1 MEQFEQ
7 LLANKWVVLGIF
19 AFIFITSM
27 TVNFYLERQRKL
39 KRGQDEQE
47 RLNFAKSVDEPLFY
61 VIPKPFENLAIDVTK
76 LDYERIK
83 GLDEEL
89 KFGPGYEYQEHQL
102 ELVMLDIEECLRQL
116 GVSFDKGY
124 FYYKQVSV

>member
-7 LLANKWVVLGIF
+7 LLANKWVVLSIF
-19 AFIFITSM
+19 AIIFITSM

-47 RLNFAKSVDEPLFY
+47 KMDFAKSVEEARFY
-61 VIPKPFENLAIDVTK
+61 VILKPFENLATDVTK

-83 GLDEEL
+83 DLDEEL

-102 ELVMLDIEECLRQL
+102 ELVLLDIEECLRQM

>member
-19 AFIFITSM
+19 AFVFITSM

-47 RLNFAKSVDEPLFY
+47 RLDFAKSVDEPLFY
-61 VIPKPFENLAIDVTK
+61 VILKPFENLAIDVTK

>member
-19 AFIFITSM
+19 AFVFITSM

-47 RLNFAKSVDEPLFY
+47 KMDFAKSVEEARFY
-61 VIPKPFENLAIDVTK
+61 VILKPFENLATDVTK

-102 ELVMLDIEECLRQL
+102 ELVLLDIEECLRQM

>member
-19 AFIFITSM
+19 AFVFITSM

-47 RLNFAKSVDEPLFY
+47 RLDFAKSVDEPLFY
-61 VIPKPFENLAIDVTK
+61 VILKPFENLAIDVTK

-83 GLDEEL
+83 DLDEEL

-102 ELVMLDIEECLRQL
+102 ELVLLDIEECLRQL

>member
-19 AFIFITSM
+19 AFVFITSM

-47 RLNFAKSVDEPLFY
+47 KKDFAKSVDEARFY
-61 VIPKPFENLAIDVTK
+61 VILKPFENLAIDVTK

-83 GLDEEL
+83 DLDEEL

-102 ELVMLDIEECLRQL
+102 ELVLLDIEECLRQL

>member
-19 AFIFITSM
+19 AFVFITSM

-47 RLNFAKSVDEPLFY
+47 KKDFAKSVDEARFY
-61 VIPKPFENLAIDVTK
+61 VILKPFENLATDVTK

-83 GLDEEL
+83 DLDEEL

-102 ELVMLDIEECLRQL
+102 ELVLLDIEECLRQM

-124 FYYKQVSV
+124 FYYKQASV

>member
-19 AFIFITSM
+19 AFVFITSM

-47 RLNFAKSVDEPLFY
+47 KKDFAKSVDEARFY
-61 VIPKPFENLAIDVTK
+61 VILKPFENLATDVTK

-83 GLDEEL
+83 DLDEEL

-102 ELVMLDIEECLRQL
+102 ELVLLDIEECLRQM

>member
-1 MEQFEQ
+1 MVQIEQ

-19 AFIFITSM
+19 AFVFITSM

-47 RLNFAKSVDEPLFY
+47 KKDFAKSVDEARFY
-61 VIPKPFENLAIDVTK
+61 VILKPFENLATDVTK

-83 GLDEEL
+83 DLDEEL

-102 ELVMLDIEECLRQL
+102 ELV
-116 GVSFDKGY
+116 
-124 FYYKQVSV
+124 

>member
-1 MEQFEQ
+1 MVQIEQF
-7 LLANKWVVLGIF
+7 LANKWVVLGIF
-19 AFIFITSM
+19 AFVFITSM

-47 RLNFAKSVDEPLFY
+47 KMDFAKSVEEARFY
-61 VIPKPFENLAIDVTK
+61 VILKPFENLATDVTT

-83 GLDEEL
+83 DLDEEL

-102 ELVMLDIEECLRQL
+102 ELVLLDIEECLRQM

>member
-19 AFIFITSM
+19 AFVFITSM

-47 RLNFAKSVDEPLFY
+47 KMDFAKSVEEARFY
-61 VIPKPFENLAIDVTK
+61 VILKPFENLATDVTK

-83 GLDEEL
+83 DLDEEL

-102 ELVMLDIEECLRQL
+102 ELVLLDIEECLRQM

>member
-19 AFIFITSM
+19 AFVFITSM

-47 RLNFAKSVDEPLFY
+47 KKDFAKSVDEARFY
-61 VIPKPFENLAIDVTK
+61 VILKPFENLAIDVTK

>member
-19 AFIFITSM
+19 AFVFITSM

-47 RLNFAKSVDEPLFY
+47 KMDFAKSVEEARFY
-61 VIPKPFENLAIDVTK
+61 VILKPFENLATDVTK

-83 GLDEEL
+83 DLDEEL

-102 ELVMLDIEECLRQL
+102 ELVLLDIEECLRQM
-116 GVSFDKGY
+116 GVSFEKGY